1 MIHDE
6 ENRNAKG
13 IELSDFISIFE
24 DLVYGKIRQI
34 LVSPDQFAMEEIETL
49 TSSIRLVI
57 IDLELLLHSPSST
70 TFTDSSISDLCRI
83 SLSINPCIL
92 PNDRLFAASCGAY
105 SNSTAHK
112 QNGKLLP
119 LISQRTLQ
127 RTETRLDHSAHTTA
141 QPRQKYSGY
150 NP

>member
-6 ENRNAKG
+6 ENRNGKG
-13 IELSDFISIFE
+13 IELSDFISIVE

-83 SLSINPCIL
+83 SLSIITCIL
-92 PNDRLFAASCGAY
+92 PNDRLFTASYGTY
-105 SNSTAHK
+105 SNSAALK
-112 QNGKLLP
+112 QNGRLLP
-119 LISQRTLQ
+119 LTNQRTLQ
-127 RTETRLDHSAHTTA
+127 RTETRLNHSAHTTA
-141 QPRQKYSGY
+141 QPRQKCSGY